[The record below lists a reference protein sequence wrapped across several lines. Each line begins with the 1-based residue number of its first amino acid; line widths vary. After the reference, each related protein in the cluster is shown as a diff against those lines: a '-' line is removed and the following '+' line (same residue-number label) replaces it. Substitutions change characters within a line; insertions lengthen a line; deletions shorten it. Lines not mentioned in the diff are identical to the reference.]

1 MACDP
6 DRWSFFEIMGI
17 LREMGYVNIKEL
29 WYKVSKS
36 VVLENN
42 LKILSGDMGAM
53 HMVNIARRNGHV
65 HMFVS
70 HSICEAEVVDNFLE
84 YFAEEVVAETK
95 TRNIEVQAE
104 VDGHSGCGD
113 GDHINYVEDNN
124 VVHEAKIQQDN
135 NGCDMEYELEDDAD
149 SHHSIR
155 VQPQTEM
162 DPEI

>member
-1 MACDP
+1 
-6 DRWSFFEIMGI
+6 MGI

-70 HSICEAEVVDNFLE
+70 HSICEAEVVDNF
-84 YFAEEVVAETK
+84 FG
-95 TRNIEVQAE
+95 IF
-104 VDGHSGCGD
+104 
-113 GDHINYVEDNN
+113 
-124 VVHEAKIQQDN
+124 
-135 NGCDMEYELEDDAD
+135 
-149 SHHSIR
+149 
-155 VQPQTEM
+155 P
-162 DPEI
+162 